1 MARRF
6 STTLIIVLLV
16 ALSVRPQQHRAS
28 TQEAGG
34 RRIVPLNKF
43 SFDQRFEMVSGD
55 PAMPH
60 THPEDGNIVVVKG
73 SSALGMGDRFN
84 RAGTRRYAHH
94 YWVEEPNGER
104 FCAQREELTSSR

>member
-6 STTLIIVLLV
+6 STTPIIVLLA
-16 ALSVRPQQHRAS
+16 ALSARPQQRAS
-28 TQEAGG
+28 AQEAGR

-104 FCAQREELTSSR
+104 SWAQREELTSSR